1 MENKEPI
8 LTFTFDKANGM
19 KCAINGT
26 GLEITAAV
34 FALVNT
40 IYCNFTR
47 DGMGRIFKI
56 AIQAG
61 IADNN
66 SLAWKLDEDQTG
78 KDSHEHP

>member
-1 MENKEPI
+1 MENKKPI
-8 LTFTFDKANGM
+8 LSFTLDKDNGM
-19 KCAINGT
+19 ECVTNGT

-66 SLAWKLDEDQTG
+66 SLTWQLDDDQAG
-78 KDSHEHP
+78 KDSHENS

>member
-1 MENKEPI
+1 MENKKPI
-8 LTFTFDKANGM
+8 LSFTFDKDNGM
-19 KCAINGT
+19 EAATNGT

-40 IYCNFTR
+40 IYCNFAR

-66 SLAWKLDEDQTG
+66 SLAWQLDEDQAG

>member
-8 LTFTFDKANGM
+8 LTFTFDKTNRM
-19 KCAINGT
+19 EVVTNGT
-26 GLEITAAV
+26 GLEITAAI

-66 SLAWKLDEDQTG
+66 SLAWKLDEDQAG

>member
-1 MENKEPI
+1 MENKKPV
-8 LTFTFDKANGM
+8 LSFTFDKDNGM
-19 KCAINGT
+19 ETATNGT

-47 DGMGRIFKI
+47 DGIGRIFKM

-66 SLAWKLDEDQTG
+66 SLAWKLDEDQEGT
-78 KDSHEHP
+78 DSHEHP

>member
-1 MENKEPI
+1 MENKKPI
-8 LTFTFDKANGM
+8 LSFTFDKANGM
-19 KCAINGT
+19 ECVTNGT

-40 IYCNFTR
+40 IYCDFTR
-47 DGMGRIFKI
+47 DGMGRIFKM

-66 SLAWKLDEDQTG
+66 SLAWQLDEDQVG
-78 KDSHEHP
+78 KESHENS